1 MIADGFPTMRRA
13 PLCFVLL
20 GSLAFGVAACG
31 SGQASSTHA
40 ASRAPFFI
48 GSPTVLPSGQ
58 AVHNQWP
65 ENVTVYITSAASAV
79 GVKAGPSG
87 NTHVLITI
95 PPHQTGAVRLLA
107 DRWIILSYQGPP
119 PAWVWDGG

>member
-1 MIADGFPTMRRA
+1 MGFPTVRRA
-13 PLCFVLL
+13 PIYFVLL
-20 GSLAFGVAACG
+20 GSLGFGLPACG
-31 SGQASSTHA
+31 SGQASSPNA

-48 GSPTVLPSGQ
+48 GSPAVLAPGQ
-58 AVHNQWP
+58 AVHNQWS

-95 PPHQTGAVRLLA
+95 PPHQTGAVRLLV

-119 PAWVWDGG
+119 PTWVWDGG